1 MKTRVTSLQRGFK
14 MTDKSLFVES
24 LEHWAE
30 LFRDGTLS
38 DTYADDIAHLLEDKA
53 HDLRGDMEDAV

>member
-1 MKTRVTSLQRGFK
+1 M
-14 MTDKSLFVES
+14 MDKSLFIQS

-38 DTYADDIAHLLEDKA
+38 DAYAEDIAHLLEDKA
-53 HDLRGDMEDAV
+53 HDLRGDMEDA

>member
-1 MKTRVTSLQRGFK
+1 MMDQE
-14 MTDKSLFVES
+14 LFAQS

>member
-1 MKTRVTSLQRGFK
+1 MMDQE
-14 MTDKSLFVES
+14 LFAQS

-38 DTYADDIAHLLEDKA
+38 DTFAQDIAHVLEDKA
-53 HDLRGDMEDAV
+53 HDLRLEEEDA

>member
-1 MKTRVTSLQRGFK
+1 MMDQE
-14 MTDKSLFVES
+14 LFAQS

-38 DTYADDIAHLLEDKA
+38 DTYADEIAHLLEDKA
-53 HDLRGDMEDAV
+53 HDLRGDMEDA

>member
-1 MKTRVTSLQRGFK
+1 MMDQE
-14 MTDKSLFVES
+14 LFAQS

-38 DTYADDIAHLLEDKA
+38 DTYADEISHLLEDKA
-53 HDLRGDMEDAV
+53 HDLRGDMEDA